1 MWITLKPPSLM
12 RQDSKRKQKIQI
24 VYKKLTQSFNLT
36 LSLLQLAF
44 PPLKKTSQGL
54 KQSFEG
60 R

>member
-1 MWITLKPPSLM
+1 M